1 MHTGG
6 KLLVAAPG
14 FTMAAL
20 TNLSV
25 CWELWEEPAFH
36 CDDMYTNKH
45 VGPLNIGK
53 KETHSATS
61 KVLINLKL
69 EAFVQTWRQ

>member
-1 MHTGG
+1 M
-6 KLLVAAPG
+6 AA
-14 FTMAAL
+14 TACSWNITAAAL
-20 TNLSV
+20 TNLPV
-25 CWELWEEPAFH
+25 CWELWQEPAFH
-36 CDDMYTNKH
+36 DDEMHTDKH

-53 KETHSATS
+53 KPDTS